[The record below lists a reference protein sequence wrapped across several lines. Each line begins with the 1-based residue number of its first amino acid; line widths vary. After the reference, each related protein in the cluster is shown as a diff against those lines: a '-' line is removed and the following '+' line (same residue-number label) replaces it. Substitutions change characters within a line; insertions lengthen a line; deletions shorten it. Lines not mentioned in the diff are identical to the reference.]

1 MEFLRKILEI
11 LDTRMVAPLPYGWF
25 HLMFWAI
32 ALGSAVLLC
41 VLYKKG
47 YIKNVKRVVFITA
60 IAVIILEVYK
70 MINFGFSYE
79 DEIKYSFPWGSFP
92 WQFCSIPMY
101 AGFLAGL
108 TRGKIHNAL
117 CCFLATFAVFAGAA
131 VMFYPGDVFTE
142 RVGINIQTMICHG
155 SMITIGIF
163 LYYTGYVKAEFKTLL
178 KAMPV
183 FASALAVAVALNEI
197 GHVAGLTEDHFFN
210 MFYVSRHEE
219 GHLPVYSS
227 VQEIVPYPWCFLIYI
242 LGFSLAAGI
251 IVLLAMGIKKLAG
264 LIVRQKEREKSDI
277 VA

>member
-11 LDTRMVAPLPYGWF
+11 LDTKMETPSSYGWF
-25 HLMFWAI
+25 HLMFWAL
-32 ALGSAVLLC
+32 ALVSAVLLC
-41 VLYKKG
+41 FLYEKG
-47 YIKNVKRVVFITA
+47 YIRNVKRVVFITA
-60 IAVIILEVYK
+60 VAVIVLEVYK

-101 AGFLAGL
+101 VGFLVGI
-108 TRGKIHNAL
+108 TRGRVHNAL

-142 RVGINIQTMICHG
+142 TVGINIQTMVCHG

-163 LYYTGYVKAEFKTLL
+163 LYYTGYVKTEFKTLF
-178 KAMPV
+178 KALPV
-183 FASALAVAVALNEI
+183 FASALGVAVALNEI
-197 GHVAGLTEDHFFN
+197 GHVAGLTEEHYFN

-227 VQEIVPYPWCFLIYI
+227 VQEVVPYPWCFLIYI
-242 LGFSLAAGI
+242 LGFSIAAA
-251 IVLLAMGIKKLAG
+251 IVLALAMGITKISG
-264 LIVRQKEREKSDI
+264 LIAERKGRER
-277 VA
+277 